1 MLKRLKSVSMMPFL
15 MGAST
20 GAAYAVSNPGVTDV
34 KITQQS
40 GTCTGIVKDGTGETV
55 IGASVVVKGTT
66 NGTITDFDGNFT
78 LSDVKNGDII
88 QISFVGYKT
97 QEIKYTGQPLNVILQ
112 DDTEVLDEVVVV
124 GYGGSQKRAALT
136 TAISKMDNQVLKNA
150 AYSNA
155 GQSLQGSV
163 TGLRVVNTT
172 GQPGSSPDIILR
184 GGATITGEKSS
195 ALIVVDG
202 IVRNSMADINPS
214 DIESIQVLKDA
225 ASTAIYGARANGGVI
240 LVETKRGKE
249 GKVDVNY
256 KFKIGMNFSRKG
268 YDYLNAGDYL
278 YYTRLGF
285 KNANQAAAGYGGSWN
300 PDTQNGCGTTKNN
313 YDVRY
318 LEGNENLVNE
328 GWLTMTDPYSGK
340 QLVYKDYSGQMEDA
354 TFNNS
359 AMTQDHYLSINGGN
373 DKATFSTSLGY
384 YNEDG
389 QIVGT
394 GYKRFSG
401 ALNGSYKLFPFLTVK
416 GGATY
421 TWSTQ
426 PELWIGTYE
435 FFYRTRGMRPTWN
448 PWNEDGSPNSADSN
462 ISDGNP
468 AYFRDKLLSSNGT
481 RKSTYNLGFTLDIL
495 PKKLVLN
502 GNAALYHYDYQKEK
516 FNKAYQLENQSE
528 NTTREASIKEQR
540 YTQEQFNST
549 LTYTDTFA
557 EKHNLE
563 VMLGGEYFNY
573 SQFDLE
579 AVTQNSPT
587 DDIPTLNAGSTRTK
601 TTTSKT
607 AYRILSGFGRLNY
620 NYNMKYLL
628 SMVFR
633 YDGISRLKDN
643 RWGFFPG
650 VSLGWNV
657 MEEEFWKDSKLS
669 DIFSNLKPRVSYGVN
684 GNVNGLGNYE
694 VYGTYALT
702 GNTYGGETGIYNKE
716 LVNTQLRWEQSQTF
730 EAGLDMGFFNNRLS
744 FILDYY
750 SRTTKDL
757 LTDLAL
763 PGYTGFDKIRTN
775 LGSLRNTGFEMEV
788 RANIIKSKDFSW
800 DLTANL
806 STVANKI
813 VKLPENGVAKNRVG
827 GDQVYD
833 PKKGELVWVG
843 GRQEGGKLGEL
854 IAYKQNHIF
863 RDWDDVKQNA
873 NMRIDN
879 VANLYG
885 PGLADQINP
894 VTKKTYRESDG
905 WKPIEPGDVCWED
918 MDGNQVIDSHDRYV
932 VGNIF
937 PNITGGFSTTLNY
950 KGISLY
956 ARFDYALGH
965 TLYNDLK
972 ARTLGQYQG
981 TWNIITDVKNMW
993 TEENPN
999 TDLSKYYFGDQVI
1012 KKNITR
1018 SNNGSTAANNNN
1030 SNYYEKA
1037 DYLALRELTL
1047 SYNLPK
1053 AWTSKCFIQDA
1064 SVYVTGQNLFYI
1076 TGYEGTS
1083 PEPAVSTT
1091 YGQGIDNGR
1100 YPTPR
1105 TVLFGL
1111 SLTF

>member
-1 MLKRLKSVSMMPFL
+1 MLKRLKSVSMMLFL
-15 MGAST
+15 MSAST
-20 GAAYAVSNPGVTDV
+20 GAAYAVSTPGVTDV

-278 YYTRLGF
+278 YYTRLRF

-384 YNEDG
+384 YNEDD

-468 AYFRDKLLSSNGT
+468 AYFRDKLLSSNGI

-540 YTQEQFNST
+540 YTQE
-549 LTYTDTFA
+549 
-557 EKHNLE
+557 
-563 VMLGGEYFNY
+563 
-573 SQFDLE
+573 
-579 AVTQNSPT
+579 
-587 DDIPTLNAGSTRTK
+587 
-601 TTTSKT
+601 
-607 AYRILSGFGRLNY
+607 
-620 NYNMKYLL
+620 
-628 SMVFR
+628 
-633 YDGISRLKDN
+633 
-643 RWGFFPG
+643 
-650 VSLGWNV
+650 
-657 MEEEFWKDSKLS
+657 
-669 DIFSNLKPRVSYGVN
+669 
-684 GNVNGLGNYE
+684 
-694 VYGTYALT
+694 
-702 GNTYGGETGIYNKE
+702 
-716 LVNTQLRWEQSQTF
+716 
-730 EAGLDMGFFNNRLS
+730 
-744 FILDYY
+744 
-750 SRTTKDL
+750 
-757 LTDLAL
+757 
-763 PGYTGFDKIRTN
+763 
-775 LGSLRNTGFEMEV
+775 
-788 RANIIKSKDFSW
+788 
-800 DLTANL
+800 
-806 STVANKI
+806 
-813 VKLPENGVAKNRVG
+813 
-827 GDQVYD
+827 
-833 PKKGELVWVG
+833 
-843 GRQEGGKLGEL
+843 
-854 IAYKQNHIF
+854 
-863 RDWDDVKQNA
+863 
-873 NMRIDN
+873 
-879 VANLYG
+879 
-885 PGLADQINP
+885 
-894 VTKKTYRESDG
+894 
-905 WKPIEPGDVCWED
+905 
-918 MDGNQVIDSHDRYV
+918 
-932 VGNIF
+932 
-937 PNITGGFSTTLNY
+937 
-950 KGISLY
+950 
-956 ARFDYALGH
+956 
-965 TLYNDLK
+965 
-972 ARTLGQYQG
+972 
-981 TWNIITDVKNMW
+981 
-993 TEENPN
+993 
-999 TDLSKYYFGDQVI
+999 
-1012 KKNITR
+1012 
-1018 SNNGSTAANNNN
+1018 
-1030 SNYYEKA
+1030 
-1037 DYLALRELTL
+1037 
-1047 SYNLPK
+1047 
-1053 AWTSKCFIQDA
+1053 
-1064 SVYVTGQNLFYI
+1064 
-1076 TGYEGTS
+1076 
-1083 PEPAVSTT
+1083 
-1091 YGQGIDNGR
+1091 
-1100 YPTPR
+1100 
-1105 TVLFGL
+1105 
-1111 SLTF
+1111 